1 MGVASRHADGGYFGL
16 VKHAEQVRYG
26 PRKALQGTPFWID
39 FWVIFTRESARHFG
53 LALQEPHS
61 C

>member
-26 PRKALQGTPFWID
+26 PREALQGTPFWIG
-39 FWVIFTRESARHFG
+39 FGVFSRVGNARHFG
-53 LALQEPHS
+53 LALQEPHG